1 MDQYE
6 PKIIITPEQ
15 YDSHLLNLHREVG
28 YLCENR
34 DPPNPFRGLLEE
46 GDNLRIAIND
56 TNDLRFCVKH
66 FEERIADGEFEHV
79 IIGDPN
85 AFGYGFELLDKI
97 LEDVEIPAE
106 WNKNKQWIF
115 ILLNTDK
122 NKLVIEHGKIRVED

>member
-1 MDQYE
+1 MDYQ

-15 YDSHLLNLHREVG
+15 YDSHLLNLHREIG
-28 YLCENR
+28 FISENR

-46 GDNLRIAIND
+46 GNNLKIVVND

-66 FEERIADGEFEHV
+66 FEERITDGEFEHV

-85 AFGYGFELLDKI
+85 SFGYGFQILDKM
-97 LEDVEIPAE
+97 LEDIKISAS

-115 ILLNTDK
+115 VMLNIN
-122 NKLVIEHGKIRVED
+122 NKKLIIEHGKIRVE